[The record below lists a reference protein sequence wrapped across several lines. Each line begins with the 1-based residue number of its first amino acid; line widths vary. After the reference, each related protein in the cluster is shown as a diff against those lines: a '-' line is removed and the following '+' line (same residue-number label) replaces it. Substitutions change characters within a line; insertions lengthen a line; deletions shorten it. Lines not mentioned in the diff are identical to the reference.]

1 MGSGG
6 VRLSETDSG
15 TCLAISSTSSCIA
28 RTDTSAV
35 STAATTCRW
44 RACATSDSA
53 GEPPSEGIGIMPDCI
68 TPEGNMPGG
77 IMPSNPVCIDP
88 CDDIAP
94 CMGCTSV
101 PPAGGHADAESCMD
115 GWAGHGGHTGGGAGC
130 SSALDGTPACIA
142 CCIACCIEPCMTP
155 CMAP

>member
-1 MGSGG
+1 M
-6 VRLSETDSG
+6 RLSETDSG
-15 TCLAISSTSSCIA
+15 TFLAISSTSSCIA

-35 STAATTCRW
+35 STATTTCRW
-44 RACATSDSA
+44 RACATSDTVDSA

-68 TPEGNMPGG
+68 TPEGIMPGG
-77 IMPSNPVCIDP
+77 IMPSNPDCIDP
-88 CDDIAP
+88 CDAAAPCDDMAP
-94 CMGCTSV
+94 CMGCTSA

-115 GWAGHGGHTGGGAGC
+115 GHGGHTGGGAGC
-130 SSALDGTPACIA
+130 PSDGTPACIA